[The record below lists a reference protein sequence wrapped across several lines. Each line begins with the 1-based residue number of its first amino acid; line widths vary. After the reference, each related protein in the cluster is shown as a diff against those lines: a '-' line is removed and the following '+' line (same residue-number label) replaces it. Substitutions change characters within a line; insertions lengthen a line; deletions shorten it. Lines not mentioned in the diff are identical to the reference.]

1 MTKRQQYLLKAVLM
15 IFFFF
20 CTLYIEEQIE
30 VIVFGI
36 EKIKHILMVKAL
48 QTKPDIN
55 FKLANF

>member
-1 MTKRQQYLLKAVLM
+1 M